1 MQSYVNY
8 FEWRKTKLSGF
19 TISYRIYKKTI
30 KHPFLEGIED
40 ASKRLFVSS
49 SSLQILL

>member
-19 TISYRIYKKTI
+19 TISYRIYKKST
-30 KHPFLEGIED
+30 KHSFLGGVKE
-40 ASKRLFVSS
+40 ASKSLFVSS
-49 SSLQILL
+49 SSLQTLL